1 MGIVGLGRMGRFHA
15 AALAG
20 IPEVD
25 LVALI
30 EPQADALDLA
40 AQLAPKAA
48 RHVSVADGLAHAGL
62 EAVLV
67 AAPTPKHPEIVA
79 AALDTGL
86 HVLCEKPLA
95 LDVAV
100 AQELGAL
107 ATERGLVLQVGFW
120 RRFAPPWRQAK
131 ARIDAGE
138 IGTPIYL
145 RLAQWDA
152 DPPPPEFCDPAVS
165 GGLAVDCGVHEFDL
179 AEWLTGRAI
188 TQVSAWALPI
198 VDPAVGAAGDVDNLV
213 AVLELDGGAVATVDL
228 SRNAR
233 YGDDVRT
240 EVLGSTVL
248 CSSICCR
255 RAGPAWDRRGGCVS
269 SPSRPS
275 TTPWRWGWPTRHG
288 PSPAPCGAKR
298 STSPVRRP
306 VSGPPT
312 WAERSSRRPRPAA
325 RSRSPA
331 PPDPWPHGQRVSG
344 RSGWQPARSRL
355 RAASTSGSYASMGS
369 AHARSSASRLAA
381 HTTPTRLPSLATTP
395 LPESPAV
402 TSAPSSNPG
411 RWCSPSR

>member
-1 MGIVGLGRMGRFHA
+1 MGRFHA

-20 IPEVD
+20 MSEVD

-30 EPQADALDLA
+30 EPDADALDLA
-40 AQLAPKAA
+40 AQFAPKAA
-48 RHVSVADGLAHAGL
+48 RHQSVADGLAQAGL

-67 AAPTPKHPEIVA
+67 AAPTPTHPEIVA
-79 AALDTGL
+79 AALDRGL

-95 LDVAV
+95 LDVTV
-100 AQELGAL
+100 ARELGAS

-179 AEWLTGRAI
+179 AEWLTGRFI

-213 AVLELDGGAVATVDL
+213 AVLELEGGAVATVDL

-240 EVLGSTVL
+240 DVLGSNGALLVDLLPFSRTRL
-248 CSSICCR
+248 GSARGMHELPESSVDDAMAVGVADQA
-255 RAGPAWDRRGGCVS
+255 RAFSRAVRGEAVAI
-269 SPSRPS
+269 P
-275 TTPWRWGWPTRHG
+275 
-288 PSPAPCGAKR
+288 GAQA
-298 STSPVRRP
+298 SVRATDVGRA
-306 VSGPPT
+306 VI
-312 WAERSSRRPRPAA
+312 AA
-325 RSRSPA
+325 TA
-331 PPDPWPHGQRVSG
+331 
-344 RSGWQPARSRL
+344 
-355 RAASTSGSYASMGS
+355 SGSKVEV
-369 AHARSSASRLAA
+369 ARSS
-381 HTTPTRLPSLATTP
+381 
-395 LPESPAV
+395 
-402 TSAPSSNPG
+402 
-411 RWCSPSR
+411 

>member
-20 IPEVD
+20 LSEVE

-30 EPQADALDLA
+30 EPDADALDLA
-40 AQLAPKAA
+40 AQFAPKAA
-48 RHVSVADGLAHAGL
+48 RHQSVVDGLAQGGL

-67 AAPTPKHPEIVA
+67 AAPTPTHPEIVS
-79 AALDTGL
+79 AALDRGL

-95 LDVAV
+95 LDVTV
-100 AQELGAL
+100 ARELGAS

-179 AEWLTGRAI
+179 AEWLTGRSV

-213 AVLELDGGAVATVDL
+213 AVLELEGGAVATVDL

-240 EVLGSTVL
+240 EVLGSNGALLVDLLPLSRTRL
-248 CSSICCR
+248 GSARGMHELPESSVDDAMAVGVADQA
-255 RAGPAWDRRGGCVS
+255 RAFSRAVRGEAVDI
-269 SPSRPS
+269 P
-275 TTPWRWGWPTRHG
+275 
-288 PSPAPCGAKR
+288 GAQA
-298 STSPVRRP
+298 SVRATDVGRA
-306 VSGPPT
+306 VI
-312 WAERSSRRPRPAA
+312 AA
-325 RSRSPA
+325 TA
-331 PPDPWPHGQRVSG
+331 
-344 RSGWQPARSRL
+344 
-355 RAASTSGSYASMGS
+355 SGSKVEV
-369 AHARSSASRLAA
+369 ARSS
-381 HTTPTRLPSLATTP
+381 
-395 LPESPAV
+395 
-402 TSAPSSNPG
+402 
-411 RWCSPSR
+411 